1 MRSNFSKLSFRLPA
15 IISSCAVFAAIF
27 VGTLAYWFSVS
38 NIEKQ
43 ADERLTALASARS
56 AGLKNYLE
64 GIGMDLAVTAASPF
78 VSEALRDFESAWK
91 TIDGNP
97 RQVLQKAYIHDNPN
111 PLGEKDALFRA
122 GDTAYDV
129 THERYHAWFRK
140 MLKTR
145 GYYDIFLFS
154 RDGSLIYTVFKEL
167 DFATNLKTG
176 EYRETDLGNAFRA
189 ALNGGS
195 ESIHFFD
202 FKPYAPSAGAPASFI
217 SMPVTRDGET
227 LGVLVFQ
234 MPIDNIN
241 AVMSD
246 PSGFGATGEA
256 VLVGT
261 DRLFRN
267 DSKMTPDDNDILKA
281 RLDGDIVT
289 SALSG
294 TAGHGHLDGFRGQ
307 DFIAAS
313 APLEFHGVKLAV
325 VAAEAASEVLLPAR
339 QLGVQIAIICSVI
352 LVIMLCVG
360 LFAARSITA
369 PVGRLV
375 QSAVRLAG
383 GDVDVAFAEAN
394 RKDEIGEIA
403 SAIAGFR
410 DGVAEQARLARAR
423 EEEERQRTERQQ
435 RVETLIA
442 RFREQSSELLSGVEV
457 SMADMQTNA
466 TELMQ
471 TAGKAAGEVT
481 DAAAATTRASGNVQT
496 VAAATEELSSSISE
510 IGRRVEETTRVIA
523 DATDR
528 TRVST
533 EKMELL
539 SSGSA
544 RIGEVID
551 LIQGIAEQTNLLA
564 LNATIEAARAG
575 EAGRGFAVV
584 AAEVKE
590 LATQTSRAT
599 DDISNQISE
608 IQTATEQAVTA
619 IQGVADI
626 MIKAN
631 ENTAT
636 IAAAVQEQDAATG
649 EISRSAAEASSGT
662 SAASG
667 NMSNVSSAVE
677 TTSDSACIVD
687 EATRN
692 ASARLRTLNSAV
704 ADFLTEVAAA

>member
-1 MRSNFSKLSFRLPA
+1 MRRTLSKLSFRLPA
-15 IISSCAVFAAIF
+15 IISGCSVFAAVF
-27 VGTLAYWFSVS
+27 VGALAYWFSVS

-43 ADERLTALASARS
+43 ADERLTALASARA
-56 AGLKNYLE
+56 AGLRNYLE
-64 GIGMDLAVTAASPF
+64 GIGMDLIVTAANPF
-78 VSEALRDFESAWK
+78 VGEALVDFENAWK

-97 RQVLQKAYIHDNPN
+97 AMVLQKAYIHDNPH
-111 PLGEKDALFRA
+111 PLGEKDALLSA
-122 GDTAYDV
+122 GNTPYDV
-129 THERYHAWFRK
+129 VHERYHALFRK

-167 DFATNLKTG
+167 DFATNLITG
-176 EYRETDLGNAFRA
+176 DYRETDLGNAFRA
-189 ALNGGS
+189 AMNGNS

-217 SMPVTRDGET
+217 SMPVARGGET

-246 PSGFGATGEA
+246 PSGFGETGEA
-256 VLVGT
+256 VLVGS

-267 DSKMTPDDNDILKA
+267 DSEKTPDNDILKA
-281 RLDGDIVT
+281 RLDGDIVDA
-289 SALSG
+289 ALSG
-294 TAGHGHLDGFRGQ
+294 NVGHGHLDSFRGQ

-313 APLEFHGVKLAV
+313 APLEFHGTRMAV
-325 VAAEAASEVLLPAR
+325 VAAEAASEVHLPVR
-339 QLGVQIAIICSVI
+339 QLGVQIAAICAVI
-352 LVIMLCVG
+352 LVIMICVG
-360 LFAARSITA
+360 LFAARAITV
-369 PVGRLV
+369 PVHRLV

-383 GDVDVAFAEAN
+383 GDVDVTFAEAG

-410 DGVAEQARLARAR
+410 DGVAEQTHLARTR
-423 EEEERQRTERQQ
+423 EEEERQRTERQH
-435 RVETLIA
+435 RIETLIA
-442 RFREQSSELLSGVEV
+442 RFRERSSELLSGVET
-457 SMADMQTNA
+457 SMVDMQTNA
-466 TELMQ
+466 SELME
-471 TAGKAAGEVT
+471 TAGNAASEV
-481 DAAAATTRASGNVQT
+481 ANAATATSRASGNVQT

-523 DATDR
+523 DATTR
-528 TRVST
+528 TKVST
-533 EKMELL
+533 DKMELL

-590 LATQTSRAT
+590 LATQTSKAT

-608 IQTATEQAVTA
+608 IQTTTEQAVAA

-649 EISRSAAEASSGT
+649 EISRSASEASSGT

-687 EATRN
+687 EATRD
-692 ASARLRTLNSAV
+692 ASAKLRTLNSAV

>member
-1 MRSNFSKLSFRLPA
+1 MSHTLSKLSFRLPA
-15 IISSCAVFAAIF
+15 IISGCSVFAAVF
-27 VGTLAYWFSVS
+27 VGALAYWFSVS

-43 ADERLTALASARS
+43 ADERLTALASARA

-64 GIGMDLAVTAASPF
+64 GIGMDLTVTAANPF
-78 VSEALRDFESAWK
+78 VGEALADFETAWK

-97 RQVLQKAYIHDNPN
+97 AKVLQKAYIHDNPH
-111 PLGEKDALFRA
+111 PLGEKDALLSA
-122 GDTAYDV
+122 GNTPYDV
-129 THERYHAWFRK
+129 AHERYHAWFRK
-140 MLKTR
+140 VLKTR

-154 RDGSLIYTVFKEL
+154 GDGSLIYTDIKEL
-167 DFATNLKTG
+167 DFATNVMTG
-176 EYRETDLGNAFRA
+176 DYRETDLGNAFRA
-189 ALNGGS
+189 AMNGDS
-195 ESIHFFD
+195 QSLHFFD

-217 SMPVTRDGET
+217 SMPVTRGGET
-227 LGVLVFQ
+227 LGVQVFQ

-246 PSGFGATGEA
+246 PSGFGETGEA
-256 VLVGT
+256 VLVGA

-267 DSKMTPDDNDILKA
+267 DSEKTPDDNDILKA

-294 TAGHGHLDGFRGQ
+294 NVGHGHLDGFRGQ

-313 APLEFHGVKLAV
+313 APLEFHGTRMAV
-325 VAAEAASEVLLPAR
+325 VAAEAASEVHVPVR
-339 QLGVQIAIICSVI
+339 QLGLQIAVICAVI
-352 LVIMLCVG
+352 LVIMMCVG
-360 LFAARSITA
+360 LFAARAITV
-369 PVGRLV
+369 PVSRLV

-383 GDVDVAFAEAN
+383 GDVDVAFAEAT

-423 EEEERQRTERQQ
+423 EEEERQRTERQH

-442 RFREQSSELLSGVEV
+442 HFREQSSELLSGVET

-466 TELMQ
+466 SELME
-471 TAGKAAGEVT
+471 TAGTAAGEVA
-481 DAAAATTRASGNVQT
+481 DAATATTRASGNVQT

-510 IGRRVEETTRVIA
+510 IGRRVEETTKVIS
-523 DATDR
+523 DATSR
-528 TRVST
+528 TKAST

-544 RIGEVID
+544 RIGEVVD

-599 DDISNQISE
+599 DDISNQIAE
-608 IQTATEQAVTA
+608 IQTATEQAVAA

-626 MIKAN
+626 MVKAN

-677 TTSDSACIVD
+677 TTSSSACIVD
-687 EATRN
+687 EATRD

-704 ADFLTEVAAA
+704 ADFLNEVAAA

>member
-1 MRSNFSKLSFRLPA
+1 MNINHSKLSFRLPA
-15 IISSCAVFAAIF
+15 IISGCAVFAAIF
-27 VGTLAYWFSVS
+27 VGALAYWFSVS

-43 ADERLTALASARS
+43 ADERLTALASARA
-56 AGLKNYLE
+56 AGLGNYLH
-64 GIGMDLAVTAASPF
+64 GIAQDLTVAEASPF
-78 VSEALRDFESAWK
+78 VSAALVDFESAWK
-91 TIDGNP
+91 TIEGNP
-97 RQVLQKAYIHDNPN
+97 TAVLHKAYIHDNPH
-111 PLGEKDALFRA
+111 PLGEKDALLRA

-129 THERYHAWFRK
+129 AHERYHAWFRN

-154 RDGSLIYTVFKEL
+154 VDGYLIYTVFKEL
-167 DFATNLKTG
+167 DFATNLMTG
-176 EYRETDLGNAFRA
+176 EYRNTDLGNAFRA
-189 ALNGGS
+189 ALDGDG

-217 SMPVTRDGET
+217 SRPVRRGGET

-234 MPIDNIN
+234 MPIDKIN

-246 PSGFGATGEA
+246 PAGFGATGEA
-256 VLVGT
+256 ILIGS
-261 DRLFRN
+261 DKLFRN
-267 DSKMTPDDNDILKA
+267 DSEKTPGENDILRA
-281 RLDGDIVT
+281 RLDDDIVT
-289 SALSG
+289 TALSG
-294 TAGHGHLDGFRGQ
+294 QVGHGRLDVFRGQ
-307 DFIAAS
+307 TFIAAS
-313 APLEFHGVKLAV
+313 APLQFHGTKLAV

-339 QLGVQIAIICSVI
+339 QLGIQIAVICAVI
-352 LVIMLCVG
+352 LVLMTGVG
-360 LFAARSITA
+360 LIAARAITV
-369 PVGRLV
+369 PVGKLV
-375 QSAVRLAG
+375 HSAARLAG
-383 GDVDVAFAEAN
+383 GDVDVAFAEAD

-423 EEEERQRTERQQ
+423 EEEERQRGERQH
-435 RVETLIA
+435 RIETLIVH
-442 RFREQSSELLSGVEV
+442 FREQSSDILAGVEA
-457 SMADMQTNA
+457 SMADMQSNA
-466 TELMQ
+466 SELMG
-471 TAGKAAGEVT
+471 TAENAAGEVSQ
-481 DAAAATTRASGNVQT
+481 AAAATTRASGNVQT

-510 IGRRVEETTRVIA
+510 IGRRVEETTKVIS
-523 DATDR
+523 DATGR
-528 TRVST
+528 TKVST

-599 DDISNQISE
+599 DDISNQISD
-608 IQTATEQAVTA
+608 IQIATEQAVAA
-619 IQGVADI
+619 IQGVAEI

-649 EISRSAAEASSGT
+649 EISRSAAEASTGT
-662 SAASG
+662 TAASE

-677 TTSDSACIVD
+677 TTSSSAGIVE
-687 EATRN
+687 EATRD
-692 ASARLRTLNSAV
+692 ASEKLRTLNNAV
-704 ADFLTEVAAA
+704 AEFLSEVAAA

>member
-1 MRSNFSKLSFRLPA
+1 MRPNFSKLSFRLPA
-15 IISSCAVFAAIF
+15 IIAGCSVFAAIF
-27 VGTLAYWFSVS
+27 VGALAYWFSVS

-56 AGLKNYLE
+56 SGLRNYLE
-64 GIGMDLAVTAASPF
+64 GIGQDLTVTAASPF
-78 VSEALRDFESAWK
+78 VSAALLDFEGAWQ

-97 RQVLQKAYIHDNPN
+97 RQVLQKAYIHDNPH
-111 PLGEKDALFRA
+111 PLGEKDALLSA
-122 GDTAYDV
+122 GNTVYDV

-167 DFATNLKTG
+167 DFATNLMTG
-176 EYRETDLGNAFRA
+176 EYRDTDLGNAFRA
-189 ALNGGS
+189 ALDGKS
-195 ESIHFFD
+195 ETTHFFD

-217 SMPVTRDGET
+217 SMPVTRGGET

-256 VLVGT
+256 ILVGA

-267 DSKMTPDDNDILKA
+267 DSEKTPNENDILKA

-294 TAGHGHLDGFRGQ
+294 NAGHGRLDGFRGEA
-307 DFIAAS
+307 FIAAS
-313 APLEFHGVKLAV
+313 APLEFHGTRLAV
-325 VAAEAASEVLLPAR
+325 VAAEAASEVHLPVR
-339 QLGVQIAIICSVI
+339 QLGVQIAIICSII
-352 LVIMLCVG
+352 LVIMMCVG
-360 LFAARSITA
+360 LFAARAITV
-369 PVGRLV
+369 PVGKLV
-375 QSAVRLAG
+375 QSAARLAG

-423 EEEERQRTERQQ
+423 EEEERQRTERQR
-435 RVETLIA
+435 RVESLIA
-442 RFREQSSELLSGVEV
+442 RFRDQSSELLSGVET

-466 TELMQ
+466 TALLE
-471 TAGKAAGEVT
+471 TAGNAAGEVA
-481 DAAAATTRASGNVQT
+481 DAASATTRASGNVQT

-510 IGRRVEETTRVIA
+510 IGRRVDETAQVIS
-523 DATDR
+523 DATER

-533 EKMELL
+533 EKMEML

-649 EISRSAAEASSGT
+649 EISRSATEASSGT

-667 NMSNVSSAVE
+667 NMTNVNSAVE

-687 EATRN
+687 EATRD
-692 ASARLRTLNSAV
+692 ASAKLRTLNSTV
-704 ADFLTEVAAA
+704 ADFLNEVAAA

>member
-1 MRSNFSKLSFRLPA
+1 MTRYLSKLSFRLPA
-15 IISSCAVFAAIF
+15 IISGCSVLAAVL
-27 VGTLAYWFSVS
+27 VGALAYWFSVS

-56 AGLKNYLE
+56 AGLSNYLE
-64 GIGMDLAVTAASPF
+64 GIGQDLTVTAASPL
-78 VSEALRDFESAWK
+78 VSAALLDFGSAWK

-97 RQVLQKAYIHDNPN
+97 TAVLQKAYIHDNPH
-111 PLGEKDALFRA
+111 PLGEKDALSSA
-122 GDTAYDV
+122 GETPYDV
-129 THERYHAWFRK
+129 THERYHHWFRK

-154 RDGSLIYTVFKEL
+154 PDGSLIYTVFKEL
-167 DFATNLKTG
+167 DFATNLMTG
-176 EYRETDLGNAFRA
+176 EYRDSDLGNAFRA
-189 ALNGGS
+189 ALNGDGDS
-195 ESIHFFD
+195 LHFFD
-202 FKPYAPSAGAPASFI
+202 FKPYAPSAGAPASFV
-217 SMPVTRDGET
+217 SAPVTRDGET

-246 PSGFGATGEA
+246 PSGFGETGEA
-256 VLVGT
+256 ILIGP
-261 DRLFRN
+261 DRLYRN
-267 DSKMTPDDNDILKA
+267 DSAKTPDSNDILKA

-289 SALSG
+289 AALSG
-294 TAGHGHLDGFRGQ
+294 QVGHGRLDGFRGQ
-307 DFIAAS
+307 TFIAAS
-313 APLEFHGVKLAV
+313 APLEFQGAKMAV

-339 QLGVQIAIICSVI
+339 QLGVQIAVICAVI
-352 LVIMLCVG
+352 LVIMMGVG
-360 LFAARSITA
+360 LVAARAITA
-369 PVGRLV
+369 PIGQLV

-410 DGVAEQARLARAR
+410 DGVAEQARLARVR
-423 EEEERQRTERQQ
+423 EEEERQRSERQH
-435 RVETLIA
+435 RIETLIA
-442 RFREQSSELLSGVEV
+442 RFREQSSDILAAVEA
-457 SMADMQTNA
+457 SMISMQTNA
-466 TELMQ
+466 SDLMK
-471 TAGKAAGEVT
+471 TAGNAAGEVA
-481 DAAAATTRASGNVQT
+481 DAATATTRASGNVQT

-510 IGRRVEETTRVIA
+510 IGRRVEETTRVIS
-523 DATDR
+523 DATGR
-528 TRVST
+528 TKIST
-533 EKMELL
+533 EKMEML

-590 LATQTSRAT
+590 LATQTSKAT

-608 IQTATEQAVTA
+608 VQVATEQAVAA

-662 SAASG
+662 TAASD

-677 TTSDSACIVD
+677 VTSTSARTVD
-687 EATRN
+687 EATRE
-692 ASARLRTLNSAV
+692 ASAKLKTLNSAV
-704 ADFLTEVAAA
+704 ADFLNEVAAA